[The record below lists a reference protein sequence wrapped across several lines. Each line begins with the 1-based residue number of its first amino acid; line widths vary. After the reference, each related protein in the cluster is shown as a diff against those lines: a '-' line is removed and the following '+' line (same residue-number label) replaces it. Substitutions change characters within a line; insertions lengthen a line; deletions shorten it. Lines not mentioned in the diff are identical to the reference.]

1 MTVGSVGGMG
11 STTGVGQV
19 SHDVGDI
26 AFMVALLEVETLD
39 TEIGGRLTQMQ
50 HLNAIRKAYNQRIA
64 ELQEL
69 IGRCDDDGNVEAP
82 TSMLQRG
89 EYVWDPAANDGAG
102 GVVLRP
108 DDRLSFGNGSYQIRD
123 ADGTYALVGEVR
135 PVSPRAYDP
144 APVMSDAGCT
154 GPSAEELAAE
164 ANRQPFRTRDRA
176 EAERIAAERG
186 GQAVTTVSRD
196 DLRSEMEAL
205 RDKAD
210 TLSSDAEIGMLGL
223 NRLLSRRNQVLQLAS
238 NVMSSQHQTT
248 MGIIANL
255 KV

>member
-1 MTVGSVGGMG
+1 MTIGSVGGTG
-11 STTGVGQV
+11 STTGIGQV

-26 AFMVALLEVETLD
+26 AFLVALLEVDTLD
-39 TEIGGRLTQMQ
+39 IEIGGRLTQMQ
-50 HLNAIRKAYNQRIA
+50 HLNAIRKAYNQRLS

-69 IGRCDDDGNVEAP
+69 LGRCDEDGNVEVP
-82 TSMLQRG
+82 TAMLQRG
-89 EYVWDPAANDGAG
+89 EYVWDSTANDGRG
-102 GVVLRP
+102 GVVLQANGTVP
-108 DDRLSFGNGSYQIRD
+108 FGNGQYEIRD
-123 ADGTYALVGEVR
+123 PDGTYVLQGEVR
-135 PVSPRAYDP
+135 PVSPEVFA
-144 APVMSDAGCT
+144 T
-154 GPSAEELAAE
+154 GHSEMESTGGPTPEDCARM
-164 ANRQPFRTRDRA
+164 ANQQIYHTTDRQ

-186 GQAVTTVSRD
+186 GQAVTTVTRD
-196 DLRSEMEAL
+196 ELQSEADAL
-205 RDKAD
+205 RDKMD

>member
-1 MTVGSVGGMG
+1 MTVGSVGGIG

-26 AFMVALLEVETLD
+26 AFLVALLEVETLD

-108 DDRLSFGNGSYQIRD
+108 DDKLPFGNGSYQIRD
-123 ADGTYALVGEVR
+123 TDGTYALVGEVR
-135 PVSPRAYDP
+135 PVSPRDYGP
-144 APVMSDAGCT
+144 PPVPLG
-154 GPSAEELAAE
+154 GPVGTIAEELAAE
-164 ANRQPFRTRDRA
+164 VNRQPFRTTDRA